1 MHNLNVF
8 RIYVFA
14 RLLNLYEEN
23 ELNYNVDELK
33 KFLEGYEFVTL
44 RSQMGT
50 EIPYNDSELVR
61 YVPYIRCLDYLKLF
75 LENQS

>member
-33 KFLEGYEFVTL
+33 KFLEGYEFITVK
-44 RSQMGT
+44 
-50 EIPYNDSELVR
+50 N
-61 YVPYIRCLDYLKLF
+61 
-75 LENQS
+75 